1 MHNENGWS
9 TSVQPPAVGFY
20 PASDS
25 PDQKSYQPSWLKQRN
40 KQKALRPSKG
50 HQTGF
55 LAFPALL
62 FCTSVPAR

>member
-1 MHNENGWS
+1 MKNGWS
-9 TSVQPPAVGFY
+9 TSVQPPAIGFY

-50 HQTGF
+50 TKQDF
-55 LAFPALL
+55 LALPAMLL
-62 FCTSVPAR
+62 FCTSVPA